1 MSLSTYDALQSALL
15 AWLDV
20 EVGQAGLDADRV
32 SDAIALAEAKIAR
45 DLRVRESRAQLT
57 QEIDVDATNSR
68 GWVESPPGFQ
78 GLIDAELHIG
88 DRTYW
93 LAEIGVFAKHRGQRI
108 EIAPITEPA
117 SVTLYFWQE
126 FTPLARVP
134 DSTNWL
140 LQKHPDA
147 YLYGSRAELFDF
159 LADPRETQEREK
171 FNGVMRQINDNSIGR
186 EWLSLPQVSIGGG
199 TP

>member
-1 MSLSTYDALQSALL
+1 MAISTYQGLVDALVG
-15 AWLDV
+15 WLDV
-20 EVGQAGLDADRV
+20 EIGQAGLDESRI
-32 SDAIALAEAKIAR
+32 SDAISLAEAKIAR
-45 DLRVRESRAQLT
+45 DLRVRESRAELT
-57 QEIDVDATNSR
+57 QEVAVDATNSR
-68 GWVESPPGFQ
+68 GVVQCPPGFQ
-78 GLIDAELHIG
+78 GLIDGELHIG

-93 LAEIGVFAKHRGQRI
+93 LAEIGVFARHRGEVI
-108 EIAPITEPA
+108 ELAPLTEPA
-117 SVTLYFWQE
+117 FVTLYFWQE
-126 FTPLARVP
+126 FTPLARVS

-159 LADPRETQEREK
+159 LADPRETPEREK

-186 EWLSLPQVSIGGG
+186 EWLTLPQVSLGGG